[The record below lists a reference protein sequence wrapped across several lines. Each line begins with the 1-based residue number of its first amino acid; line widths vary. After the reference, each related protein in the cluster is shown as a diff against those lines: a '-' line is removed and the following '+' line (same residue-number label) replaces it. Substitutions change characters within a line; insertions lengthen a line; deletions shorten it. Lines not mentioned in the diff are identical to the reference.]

1 MTPTSPV
8 TSRRTLTAW
17 LFRHTSGLLPMLGA
31 STVARIVGNLLN
43 VAILVIA
50 VRALLSA
57 ASGAS
62 EHLLRLALT
71 VIALAAVKAVL
82 RYLEQFTGHWV
93 AFTALQ
99 RLRVLFFSRLV
110 PQAPAATSGRAS
122 AELTE
127 RATRDIDRIEVFF
140 AHTFPPVIA
149 SVVVPAITLVWF
161 GIAVDPL
168 LACLIAGFLTVALL
182 LPFLSATATW
192 RVSRDIAEE
201 RGRVAT
207 HVADDV
213 QGVREVLAFEAEDSR
228 LATLAD
234 ADSALAEAQRGLG
247 SVVGIRLAVEH
258 LLRAACLAALLLS
271 GRPVEDVVIAV
282 AVLFGLWF
290 KNAGTDDF
298 ATGLDAAFAACD
310 RVRSVVEAPPA
321 VADMGTGAVP
331 GGGGVSVEFAG
342 VSFTYPGA
350 RTPAL
355 TEVTTTFAAGG
366 WHAIVGVS
374 GSGKSTVA
382 SLLTRSWDPDAGE
395 IRLAGAPIP
404 TLSLEALREAVA
416 LVDQRPTLFPGTLA
430 ENLRLARTDA
440 TDAELEA
447 ALQDVCLGPES
458 LPDGLETEVGERG
471 TTLSGGQLQR
481 VALARALV
489 AEPRLL
495 VLDEALSQLD
505 AATARTVRS
514 RLVAR
519 FRARANAGGEVS
531 GPTVIEITH
540 RADEVAEHGGV
551 SVIDRG
557 ALVESGTADELL
569 ARRGAFA
576 RLALRDA

>member
-31 STVARIVGNLLN
+31 STVARIVGSLLN

-57 ASGAS
+57 ASGTS
-62 EHLLRLALT
+62 VHLLGLALT

-149 SVVVPAITLVWF
+149 SIVVPAITLFWF

-168 LACLIAGFLTVALL
+168 LACLIAGFLAVALL
-182 LPFLSATATW
+182 LPFLSASATW

-234 ADSALAEAQRGLG
+234 ADSALAGAQRGLG

-258 LLRAACLAALLLS
+258 LLRVACLAALLLS
-271 GRPVEDVVIAV
+271 GRPVEDIVIAI

-310 RVRSVVEAPPA
+310 RVRSIVEAPPA
-321 VADMGTGAVP
+321 VADTGAGAVP

-355 TEVTTTFAAGG
+355 AEVTTAFATGG

-382 SLLTRSWDPDAGE
+382 SLLTRSWDPGAGE
-395 IRLAGAPIP
+395 IRLAGAPLP

-440 TDAELEA
+440 TDAELEE

-519 FRARANAGGEVS
+519 FHARASAGGDVS

-540 RADEVAEHGGV
+540 RADEVAERGGV

>member
-1 MTPTSPV
+1 MSTTAPV

-17 LFRHTSGLLPMLGA
+17 LFSHTRSLLPMLGA
-31 STVARIVGNLLN
+31 SAIARIVGNLLN
-43 VAILVIA
+43 VAILVVA
-50 VRALLSA
+50 AQALLDV
-57 ASGAS
+57 ASGVPVS
-62 EHLLRLALT
+62 LMTLALI
-71 VIALAAVKAVL
+71 VVALAAVKAAL

-99 RLRVLFFSRLV
+99 RLRVLFFERLV

-149 SVVVPAITLVWF
+149 SVAVPAITLVWL
-161 GIAVDPL
+161 GVSGDPL
-168 LACLIAGFLTVALL
+168 LAGIIAVFLALALL
-182 LPFLSATATW
+182 LPFVSAGATW
-192 RVSRDIAEE
+192 RASRGIAAD

-213 QGVREVLAFEAEDSR
+213 QGVREVLAFEAERSR
-228 LATLAD
+228 LASLGDAD
-234 ADSALAEAQRGLG
+234 ASLAAAQRGLAR
-247 SVVGIRLAVEH
+247 VVGARIAIEQA
-258 LLRAACLAALLLS
+258 LRAACLVLLLLS
-271 GRPVEDVVIAV
+271 GRPVADIVLAV

-310 RVRSVVEAPPA
+310 RVRSVIEAPPA
-321 VADMGTGAVP
+321 VADTGALEVP
-331 GGGGVSVEFAG
+331 GSGGPEIEFAG
-342 VSFTYPGA
+342 VSFAYPG
-350 RTPAL
+350 TGSSAL
-355 TEVTTTFAAGG
+355 ADISTRFAAGE

-382 SLLTRSWDPDAGE
+382 ALLTRSWDPDAGE
-395 IRLAGAPIP
+395 ISVAGVPVP
-404 TLSLEALREAVA
+404 ELSLDALRRTVA
-416 LVDQRPTLFPGTLA
+416 LVDQRPTLFPGSLA
-430 ENLRLARTDA
+430 SNLRLARPDA
-440 TDAELEA
+440 TDAALEA
-447 ALQDVCLGPES
+447 ALHDVCLGADS
-458 LPDGLETEVGERG
+458 LPEGLDTEVGERG

-489 AEPRLL
+489 SEPRILI
-495 VLDEALSQLD
+495 LDEALSQLD
-505 AATARTVRS
+505 ADTARSVRS
-514 RLVAR
+514 RIAER
-519 FRARANAGGEVS
+519 FRLDDGGTAA

-540 RADEVAEHGGV
+540 RADEVAADGRV

-557 ALVESGTADELL
+557 ALVESGVAGDLL
-569 ARRGAFA
+569 DRHGPFS